1 QRSIKILTMNILEEI
16 RLLPIRDKAA
26 ILNELQEDEALNQY
40 LQIHTLPQ
48 TALEELER
56 RDIAYRE
63 GKEPTST
70 WESVKSRLQE
80 IRNEL

>member
-1 QRSIKILTMNILEEI
+1 MNIHEKI
-16 RLLPIRDKAA
+16 RLLPIGEKAA
-26 ILNELQEDEALNQY
+26 ILNELQDDVELNQF
-40 LQIHTLPQ
+40 LQVHTLPQ
-48 TALEELER
+48 SALEELER

>member
-1 QRSIKILTMNILEEI
+1 MNILEEI